1 MTTHNISDDCQ
12 IIGSVISWM
21 VPAVHQN

>member
-1 MTTHNISDDCQ
+1 MAAHNISDDCQ
-12 IIGSVISWM
+12 ITGAVISWM

>member
-1 MTTHNISDDCQ
+1 MTAHNISDDYQ
-12 IIGSVISWM
+12 IIRAVVSWM